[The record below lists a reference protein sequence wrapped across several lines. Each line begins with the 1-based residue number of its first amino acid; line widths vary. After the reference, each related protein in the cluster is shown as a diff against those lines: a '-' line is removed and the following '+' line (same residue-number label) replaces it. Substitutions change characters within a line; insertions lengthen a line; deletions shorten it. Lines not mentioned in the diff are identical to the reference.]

1 MIKLLFLFSFLLAI
15 SLFSLQQLH
24 NLPIEE
30 SLFVKTGVIVILLF
44 SLIVIARYFILLF
57 FSMLNLYRHINKDD
71 SNPLPEHKKP
81 FVSIIVPAYNEEK
94 VLKASLESLMKL
106 SYAKYEILVI
116 DDGSSDDTYLMA
128 KNMEFNH
135 GDIRLK
141 AYTKPNGGKANA
153 LNFGIQKARGELF
166 LAVDADSKLSAES
179 LDLMVEYFEDKEI
192 AAVAGSVY
200 VTNTDNLWT
209 KLQALEYIQGLNLV
223 RNGQAY
229 FKLVNIIPGPIGM
242 FRKEAVQKIGMY
254 KDDTFAEDCDLT
266 LRLIAAGYKIDYEID
281 AISYTEAPESLLD
294 LLKQRYRWTRGILQ
308 SILKHKRKLLSVYP
322 DFSIAMVLWYML
334 FEAIFWPIASIFANI
349 FIIWIS
355 LASGYGEMLLYWWII
370 FTILDVS
377 ASIYCVSVT
386 KERMKLVLYSIYYR
400 IFFINIINIA
410 KVLAS
415 VEEFVG
421 IEMNWGKLDRKGK
434 I

>member
-1 MIKLLFLFSFLLAI
+1 MIKLLLLFSFLLSI

-24 NLPIEE
+24 NLPTNE
-30 SLFVKTGVIVILLF
+30 SFLVKTGVIVILLF
-44 SLIVIARYFILLF
+44 SLIVIARYFLLLF
-57 FSMLNLYRHINKDD
+57 FSMLNIYRHIHTEENQLSWQD
-71 SNPLPEHKKP
+71 KKP
-81 FVSIIVPAYNEEK
+81 FVSIIVPCYNEEK
-94 VLKASLESLMKL
+94 VLKSSLESLIKL
-106 SYAKYEILVI
+106 EYPRFEILVI
-116 DDGSSDDTYLMA
+116 DDGSQDDTYLMA

-135 GDIRLK
+135 GEKRLK
-141 AYTKPNGGKANA
+141 AYSKTNGGKANA
-153 LNFGIQKARGELF
+153 LNFGIKIAKGNLF
-166 LAVDADSKLSAES
+166 LAVDADSKLSPES
-179 LDLMVEYFEDKEI
+179 LDLMVAYFEDEKI

-200 VTNTDNLWT
+200 VTNTDNIWT

-242 FRKEAVQKIGMY
+242 FRKEAVEKIGMY
-254 KDDTFAEDCDLT
+254 QDDTFAEDCDLT
-266 LRLIAAGYKIDYEID
+266 LRLIEAGYKIDYEID

-308 SILKHKRKLLSVYP
+308 AIFKHKRKLFSLYS
-322 DFSIAMVLWYML
+322 DFSMAMVLWYML
-334 FEAIFWPIASIFANI
+334 FEAILWPIASIFANI

-377 ASIYCVSVT
+377 ASIYCISVT

-415 VEEFVG
+415 IEEFVG

>member
-1 MIKLLFLFSFLLAI
+1 MIKLLFLFSFLLGI
-15 SLFSLQQLH
+15 SVFSLQQLRT
-24 NLPIEE
+24 LPTDE
-30 SLFVKTGVIVILLF
+30 SLFVKMGVIVILLF
-44 SLIVIARYFILLF
+44 SLVVIARYFILLL
-57 FSMLNLYRHINKDD
+57 FSLLNLYRHIYKEEDKSLSYHD
-71 SNPLPEHKKP
+71 KP
-81 FVSIIVPAYNEEK
+81 FVSILVPCYNEEK
-94 VLKASLESLMKL
+94 VLRASLESLMKQT
-106 SYAKYEILVI
+106 YPRYEILVI

-135 GDIRLK
+135 GEVRLK
-141 AYTKPNGGKANA
+141 AYTKANGGKANA
-153 LNFGIQKARGELF
+153 LNFGIEKARGELF
-166 LAVDADSKLSAES
+166 LAVDADSKLSPES
-179 LDLMVEYFEDKEI
+179 LDLMVEYFQDEKI

-223 RNGQAY
+223 RNGQAF

-242 FRKEAVQKIGMY
+242 FRKEAVQKIGCY

-266 LRLIAAGYKIDYEID
+266 LRLIEAGYKIDYEID

-308 SILKHKRKLLSVYP
+308 SILKHKRKLFALYS

-355 LASGYGEMLLYWWII
+355 LASGYGEMLLYWWLI

>member
-1 MIKLLFLFSFLLAI
+1 MLKLFVIFAFLLSI
-15 SLFSLQQLH
+15 SVFSLQQLSTMPTSD
-24 NLPIEE
+24 NL
-30 SLFVKTGVIVILLF
+30 LVRLGVLLILLF

-57 FSMLNLYRHINKDD
+57 FSMLNLYRNIHKIEDEAEKHYQ
-71 SNPLPEHKKP
+71 PL
-81 FVSIIVPAYNEEK
+81 VSILVPCYNEEK
-94 VLKASLESLMKL
+94 VLKASLESLINQTYPKF
-106 SYAKYEILVI
+106 EILVI
-116 DDGSSDDTYLMA
+116 DDGSHDDTYLIA
-128 KNMEFNH
+128 KNMEFNN
-135 GDIRLK
+135 GDTRLK
-141 AYTKPNGGKANA
+141 AYTKENGGKAFA
-153 LNFGIQKARGELF
+153 LNYGIEKAKGELF
-166 LAVDADSKLSAES
+166 LAVDADSKLSPDSVE
-179 LDLMVEYFEDKEI
+179 LMVPYFLDKNT

-242 FRKEAVQKIGMY
+242 FRKSAVERIGKY
-254 KDDTFAEDCDLT
+254 KDDTFAEDCDVT
-266 LRLIAAGYKIDYEID
+266 LRLIAAGSKIDYEID
-281 AISYTEAPESLLD
+281 AISYTEAPENLLD

-308 SILKHKRKLLSVYP
+308 TILKHKRKLFSP
-322 DFSIAMVLWYML
+322 RKNFSIAMVLWYML

-349 FIIWIS
+349 FIIYVS
-355 LASGYGEMLLYWWII
+355 LASGYGVMLLYWWII

-386 KERMKLVLYSIYYR
+386 KEKMKLVLYSIYYR

-415 VEEFVG
+415 IEEFFG
-421 IEMNWGKLDRKGK
+421 IEMQWGKLDRKGK